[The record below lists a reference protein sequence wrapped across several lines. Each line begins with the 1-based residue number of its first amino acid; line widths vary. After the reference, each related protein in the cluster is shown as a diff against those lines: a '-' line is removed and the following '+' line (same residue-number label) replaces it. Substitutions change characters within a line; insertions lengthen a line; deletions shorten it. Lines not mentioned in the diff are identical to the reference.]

1 MGKRLNMEDVDKLI
15 KDDKLYKDVGE
26 ALARE
31 IKKRDDKLRGEMFLP
46 LDIDN
51 LPDKFFTREDIE
63 IEVYY
68 TGDWGYKENRN
79 KWRKNADSKTE
90 VVRLILETTNLKY
103 RYRIIEKK
111 LEPIRITEA
120 GLKALYDTNTG
131 ELELSADNRW
141 DYDGFQSLVV
151 GNAKNVDMSN
161 IKIKYAGREVIII
174 E

>member
-15 KDDKLYKDVGE
+15 KDDRLYKDVGE

-79 KWRKNADSKTE
+79 KWIKNADSKTE

-103 RYRIIEKK
+103 RYRIIDKK
-111 LEPIRITEA
+111 LKSIQITKEMA
-120 GLKALYDTNTG
+120 DKEMRPHDAWSNKDHEHVLSGLLK
-131 ELELSADNRW
+131 
-141 DYDGFQSLVV
+141 
-151 GNAKNVDMSN
+151 
-161 IKIKYAGREVIII
+161 REVIII

>member
-1 MGKRLNMEDVDKLI
+1 MSEYLGGN
-15 KDDKLYKDVGE
+15 YKDFSE
-26 ALARE
+26 AVERE
-31 IKKRDDKLRGEMFLP
+31 IKMRDDKLRGDMFLP

-79 KWRKNADSKTE
+79 KWIKNADSKTE
-90 VVRLILETTNLKY
+90 VVKLILETTNLKY

-111 LEPIRITEA
+111 LEPMIVTPEIFTDMCKKSHGRWERVLN
-120 GLKALYDTNTG
+120 GKKYDNYF
-131 ELELSADNRW
+131 D
-141 DYDGFQSLVV
+141 
-151 GNAKNVDMSN
+151 
-161 IKIKYAGREVIII
+161 GREVIII